1 MRNALMARHPVRARR
16 LAAQLAGFRRGES
29 GSMAVLSVFIFVA
42 MILFGGLAVDLM
54 RHENERLRM
63 QGVADRAVL
72 AATMLRDNASGATP
86 EQILHAYFAAEGLDE
101 QLGDNFSVVDDEDGG
116 RTVTV
121 APAATVP
128 SLFMRLVGVNDF
140 AVATPARAHETLGA
154 GLKLEIVMVL
164 DVSGSMNG
172 QQKIGMMQ
180 TAATQLVNS
189 LLTDDIEPGDVAIT
203 MVPYDTWVLPPAG
216 FLNQF
221 TNLQGSGACND
232 WTLWNSVVNG
242 LTQSSQRR
250 NCNTASW
257 RTVRPYLS
265 NAATAET
272 YITELRASG
281 TTSIDLGIR
290 YGALFFDPS
299 LRPAISAL
307 IANGDIDPVFE
318 GRPYDWNEPN
328 VVRALILLTDGENCC
343 GERYSDGIQDTNS
356 TATCDALK
364 DQGILIY
371 SIAYQA
377 PPAGAALMQSCA
389 SSASHYFNTTADGI
403 VDVFQGIANSVQTQA
418 LRLTL

>member
-1 MRNALMARHPVRARR
+1 MRNVSVNKPAMLERSVRARF
-16 LAAQLAGFRRGES
+16 AGFGHAEN
-29 GSMAVLSVFIFVA
+29 GSMAVLSVFVFVA

-72 AATMLRDNASGATP
+72 AATMLRENPSGATP
-86 EQILHAYFAAEGLDE
+86 DQILHAYFAAEGLDA
-101 QLGDNFSVVDDEDGG
+101 QLGTHYSVVPDEDGG

-121 APAATVP
+121 APVATVP
-128 SLFMRLVGVNDF
+128 SLFMRLVGVDDF
-140 AVATPARAHETLGA
+140 AVATPAQAHETLGA
-154 GLKLEIVMVL
+154 GTRLEIVMVL

-172 QQKIGMMQ
+172 QQKLGSMQ
-180 TAATQLVNS
+180 DAATLLVNA
-189 LLTDDIEPGDVAIT
+189 LLTEDTQPGDVAIT

-216 FLNQF
+216 FLNEF
-221 TNLQGSGACND
+221 PSILGIGACND
-232 WTLWNSVVNG
+232 WLQWNSVVNSLTG
-242 LTQSSQRR
+242 LLERR

-265 NAATAET
+265 DAAEANG
-272 YITELRASG
+272 YIADLRASG

-290 YGALFFDPS
+290 FGATFFDPTI
-299 LRPAISAL
+299 RPAISAL
-307 IANGDIDPVFE
+307 IANGEVDDVFE
-318 GRPYDWNEPN
+318 GRPFDWDEPN
-328 VVRALILLTDGENCC
+328 VVRAMILLTDGQNCC
-343 GERYSDGIQDTNS
+343 GERYPDLIQDSNTTS
-356 TATCDALK
+356 VCQALR
-364 DQGILIY
+364 DQGVLIY

-377 PPAGAALMQSCA
+377 PPSGAALMQSCA